1 MDALSYDLLDEA
13 GLIQALREGNEETF
27 VWLVQKYHKSLVRLA
42 NLYLQDSEL
51 SEETAQ
57 DTWLA
62 VLKSLDR
69 FEGRSSFKTWL
80 FTILA
85 NQAKT
90 RGRREKPTLQFI
102 ESGDDLGDYPTVDV
116 ERFNPSD
123 AKSFANH
130 WSIKAT
136 PASWRGI
143 PEEIFLSEE
152 LLDVIHRAIDSL
164 PENQRAVMV
173 LRDIEGFSSVDVCNI
188 LGISDT
194 NLRVLLHRSRA
205 KVREILE
212 AYLDLDN

>member
-1 MDALSYDLLDEA
+1 MQVDASSYDFVDEA
-13 GLIQALREGNEETF
+13 RLIQSLRDGDEEAF
-27 VWLVQKYHKSLVRLA
+27 VWLVKKYHKSLVRLA
-42 NLYLQDSEL
+42 NIYLQDIGL
-51 SEETAQ
+51 SEDTAQ
-57 DTWLA
+57 ETWMA

-85 NQAKT
+85 NRAKT
-90 RGRREKPTLQFI
+90 RNRREKSALQFV
-102 ESGDDLGDYPTVDV
+102 ELGDETLNGPTVDI

-130 WSIKAT
+130 WSVA
-136 PASWRGI
+136 PSSWSGI
-143 PEEIFLSEE
+143 PEEIFLSQE
-152 LLDVIHRAIDSL
+152 LLDAIHQAIDSL
-164 PENQRAVMV
+164 PENQRAVIT

-188 LGISDT
+188 LRISDT

-212 AYLDLDN
+212 NYLDLDN